1 MIKIVVFIHLI
12 AMFLIQ
18 NNVYAQINSIAL
30 EKERIDIDLELTF
43 INTFDLMGIMNEN
56 LLISDF
62 MLGLNFMQ
70 LDSGTPAPISNLG
83 NGPGEYESLDD
94 IYVSS
99 ITNEMLLLDANLLR
113 INFFSIENFDFVDS
127 YSIPIPPNAQDGSRF
142 SPYRIWDFIEND
154 STKYII
160 GYNQKFNA
168 NTQLENREKKF
179 YLLDNNFNI
188 LDSNY
193 LTLSADRDNYYI
205 KEPSGDFV
213 VGPRP
218 FGKMSLVDF
227 TTKGEPVMVGLDSPC
242 IRYNKKEKCLDL
254 ESIEISNE
262 VIQLLKNNS
271 FFETEDLSQMED
283 VFPYF
288 NEMYITDDEDVW
300 LSRYSNL
307 EYTEVIQYSLSRSE
321 IKTVFRVPDFLKL
334 LTVVDNVLYM
344 SSYPYIMDIPKI
356 YRINID

>member
-1 MIKIVVFIHLI
+1 MNKLLCIVLLTKL
-12 AMFLIQ
+12 FLVQDTIL
-18 NNVYAQINSIAL
+18 AQINSIAL

-43 INTFDLMGIMNEN
+43 INSFDLMGTMNEN
-56 LLISDF
+56 LLISDY
-62 MLGLNFMQ
+62 MLGLNFVQ
-70 LDSGTPAPISNLG
+70 LDSGIPAPISNLG

-99 ITNEMLLLDANLLR
+99 ITNAMLLIDANLLR
-113 INFFSIENFDFVDS
+113 INFFSTESFDFVDS
-127 YSIPIPPNAQDGSRF
+127 YSIPVPPNAQDGSRF
-142 SPYRIWDFIEND
+142 SPYQIWDFIEND

-179 YLLDNNFNI
+179 FLLDNNFNI

-193 LTLSADRDNYYI
+193 LTLSADQDLYYT

-213 VGPRP
+213 VGSRP

-242 IRYNKKEKCLDL
+242 ILYNKKEKCLDL
-254 ESIEISNE
+254 EPIEISNE
-262 VIQLLKNNS
+262 VIQLLKSNS
-271 FFETEDLSQMED
+271 YFETEDLSQMED

-288 NEMYITDDEDVW
+288 NEMYITEDESVW

-321 IKTVFRVPDFLKL
+321 IKTVFHVPGFLKL

-344 SSYPYIMDIPKI
+344 STYPYIMDIPQIHK
-356 YRINID
+356 INID